1 LLSPTLSDLGFI
13 DTCTAADYARMEE
26 EKQQQQQPEP
36 GVDADLAGMTFEQRL
51 ALLCDDDSSSDGE
64 QGLGMKATA
73 DVTASLDA
81 GSCAGS
87 AAGDDEQQED
97 AMTAAA
103 SAAAVL
109 PVDSTS
115 PTAAAV
121 PQVVQEASSSS
132 SSRSRSV
139 GSAAGPSEVAADV
152 AGDAEEQ
159 QQVCR
164 TPLLPAHLASR
175 ATQTSPAVADAAA
188 QVGPEYI
195 ISPCTDAMCAYVP
208 SAAAKMP
215 CRGVGLV

>member
-1 LLSPTLSDLGFI
+1 MLSPTLSDLGFI

-26 EKQQQQQPEP
+26 EKQQQPQP

-64 QGLGMKATA
+64 QGLGTNAAA

-81 GSCAGS
+81 GSCAGG
-87 AAGDDEQQED
+87 AAGDDEQHEQNV
-97 AMTAAA
+97 TAAPA
-103 SAAAVL
+103 AAAAVL
-109 PVDSTS
+109 PVDSKS
-115 PTAAAV
+115 PTAAAAV
-121 PQVVQEASSSS
+121 PHEVQEASSSS
-132 SSRSRSV
+132 SSSV

-152 AGDAEEQ
+152 AGDAEQ

-188 QVGPEYI
+188 QVGLAICSQRCVYAFMQWMR
-195 ISPCTDAMCAYVP
+195 S
-208 SAAAKMP
+208 
-215 CRGVGLV
+215 